1 MSGTRARWQWP
12 AEPAPLCLG
21 LHVLTPP
28 SPHTHAHT
36 CNLPLPPHTLPNS
49 TPFRNSTLTFLLSD
63 SLSNDSKTLMFAN
76 MSPLASDADETIC
89 TLTFASRVRTVE
101 LGKATRNTSS
111 VGGGKLQGGGGE
123 E

>member
-1 MSGTRARWQWP
+1 MSGVRAR
-12 AEPAPLCLG
+12 ALAVASRACSPLPGPSCAHSSL
-21 LHVLTPP
+21 
-28 SPHTHAHT
+28 SPHARTH
-36 CNLPLPPHTLPNS
+36 LQPPPPPLPNS

-111 VGGGKLQGGGGE
+111 AGGGKLQGGGGE